1 MNDGDEMPAFIGD
14 DVIHRC
20 PSWLN
25 TSSDIFNHGDRER
38 MDDGVEEPTEMGV
51 EVIHR

>member
-1 MNDGDEMPAFIGD
+1 MDDGDEVSAFIGD

-20 PSWLN
+20 PFWLI
-25 TSSDIFNHGDRER
+25 SSDIFNSGDRER

-51 EVIHR
+51 KVIHR